1 VVRLT
6 AFTPRLIEIYGVAT
20 SYGLLIVALAISNL
34 SLHANAQESAPDY
47 CRRAQDLLVQKKFQ
61 EARTAAQQALKLDS
75 HAAMAEY
82 LLGAAEV
89 GLGYLGAAE
98 ADLKAALEL
107 KPLLF
112 EAHETLGQLY
122 LNQKRLNDA
131 RRQFG
136 LVLVSHP
143 NDFASL
149 YGLGLAFL
157 MDHQPGPAESAF
169 DRAFRLNSRD
179 LSLLN
184 ARLQAQLELKQLGQA
199 AETLTVL
206 DSQFEKQDPRRMDLA
221 ELLVM
226 EGAYELA
233 IRQFRRLLEV
243 QPDSYELNYNLAL
256 AYHRAERDYDAA
268 TLLGNLLAQQETAE
282 FQNLLGDVEQSLGNR
297 SQSVAAFR
305 RAAELDLRNEDYRYD
320 HAQSLAYSSALP
332 EALEAFQKATQDFP
346 GSVRMWLGW
355 GATEYLAGNYK
366 AAARTFLHAA
376 DLDPRSPH
384 VYYLLGRAF
393 DASGPLQ
400 ATITGR
406 FANYLA
412 TRPNDAWAEY
422 FYGKILAMHGQQSS
436 AEDLTQAKRHLERAT
451 ILDPRLAEAHAELG
465 GVFELQNQLEPARQE
480 LERAVK
486 LDPNSSAAFYKLA
499 SLYRKIGEPV
509 LGQRAL
515 ERFQE
520 LKKKEGAN
528 HDRDA
533 MSGFLKPSR
542 E

>member
-1 VVRLT
+1 MRLT
-6 AFTPRLIEIYGVAT
+6 SLTPRLIKVYGIAT

-34 SLHANAQESAPDY
+34 SLHANPQESASDY

-75 HAAMAEY
+75 HSAMAEY
-82 LLGAAEV
+82 LLGAAEL
-89 GLGYLGAAE
+89 GLENLRTAE
-98 ADLKAALEL
+98 ADLKTALEL
-107 KPLLF
+107 KPRLV

-136 LVLVSHP
+136 LVLASSP
-143 NDFASL
+143 NDFDSL
-149 YGLGLAFL
+149 YGFGLTFL
-157 MDHQPGPAESAF
+157 LDHQPGPAESAF
-169 DRAFRLNSRD
+169 DRAFRLNPRD

-184 ARLQAQLELKQLGQA
+184 GRLQAQLELKQLGQA
-199 AETLTVL
+199 AETLTLL

-221 ELLVM
+221 ELLVT

-243 QPDSYELNYNLAL
+243 QPESYDLNYDLAL
-256 AYHRAERDYDAA
+256 AYHRAERDNDAA
-268 TLLGNLLAQQETAE
+268 TLLTALLAQQETAE
-282 FQNLLGDVEQSLGNR
+282 LQNLLGDVEQSLGKKP
-297 SQSVAAFR
+297 QSLAAFR
-305 RAAELDLRNEDYRYD
+305 RAAGLDSQNEDYRYD
-320 HAQSLAYSSALP
+320 YAQSLVYSSALN
-332 EALEAFQKATQDFP
+332 EASEAFQKATQDFP

-355 GATEYLAGNYK
+355 GATQYLAGNYST
-366 AAARTFLHAA
+366 AARTFLHAA
-376 DLDPRSPH
+376 GLDPRSPR

-393 DASGPLQ
+393 DASGSLQ
-400 ATITGR
+400 GTITGR
-406 FANYLA
+406 FASYLA
-412 TRPNDAWAEY
+412 TGPNDAWAEY
-422 FYGKILAMHGQQSS
+422 FYGKILAMHGQQTS
-436 AEDLTQAKRHLERAT
+436 AGDLTQAKRHLERAT

-520 LKKKEGAN
+520 LKEKEGAN